1 MHLLSDL
8 DVPEYGPAIVLKS
21 WRAGIIQ
28 AFPDNMQSHVIR
40 RYKQVTKQSGYVQAN
55 HWLRK
60 LKETVVDRLLRCG
73 DFRLT
78 HDDQALRDWADVQA
92 ERIGKAHNKGDFI
105 SASELCDRLC
115 QFYGFTLPDE
125 IDLEDPKT
133 RNSDILK
140 MVQKLSGNRWWRR
153 QMRIRRNQGMD
164 QAARLLGL
172 IHERGQIYISGEAL
186 GLRLK
191 QKIRNRK
198 LLESLEAVN
207 QHGYAALLSEL
218 ADISVSKPAIRKA
231 EMMTRMR
238 GFEEIADDMGHIA
251 EFVTLTCPSKY
262 HARRFSGGPNP
273 KYRGYTPKQAND
285 YLVEVWASIRK
296 ELSESGIRVY
306 GFRTVEPHHDGCPH
320 WHMMLFLEPEYKE
333 IVRKICHKHARRV
346 DGNEPGARKR
356 RCVFKSVDKNKGT
369 ATGYI
374 AKYISKSIDGEGV
387 GQDFYGHDAKTSAM
401 RIVEWAGTWC
411 VRQFQQI
418 GGAPVSV
425 WRELR
430 RVSAEQMAEW
440 EHLIGKFGKSLP
452 EIISR
457 GRELADWGEWAKYTM
472 LQGGPI
478 IPRELRP
485 LKVWRMNAPAL
496 RWQEG
501 YNPHTQE
508 AGPFRLGQYG
518 DLLEVIKGVKAG
530 VDGLLTRFFH
540 WEVKS
545 VRSKAFAVEEAN
557 ASPWTRVN
565 NCPEPQISPAEA
577 EKIRQEVTQQA
588 VSEMVDF
595 MEEWEEA
602 HGKPW
607 HFVTPEEKADLR
619 FSPRH
624 SEPWDDTKT
633 LESLFQLQ
641 ETSWN
646 TPPPPDL
653 PPPDGLFFDDRE
665 YSYA

>member
-1 MHLLSDL
+1 MSFLSDL
-8 DVPEYGPAIVLKS
+8 DSPEYGPAIVLKN

-28 AFPDNMQSHVIR
+28 AFPDNMQPHVIR

-60 LKETVVDRLLRCG
+60 LKETVVDRLLKCG

-92 ERIGKAHNKGDFI
+92 ERISKARNKDDFLI
-105 SASELCDRLC
+105 AADLCERLC
-115 QFYGFTLPDE
+115 EFYGFCLPVDP
-125 IDLEDPKT
+125 DHPKT
-133 RNSDILK
+133 KNSDILA
-140 MVQKLSGNRWWRR
+140 MVLKLETPGWWRR
-153 QMRIRRNQGMD
+153 KMRTRRNQSID

-172 IHERGQIYISGEAL
+172 IHANGQCYLSHEAL

-191 QKIRNRK
+191 QKTRNRA
-198 LLESLEAVN
+198 LLESLQAVN
-207 QHGYAALLSEL
+207 QHGYTALLSEL
-218 ADISVSKPAIRKA
+218 ADVSVSKPAIRKA
-231 EMMTRMR
+231 EMMTRLR
-238 GFEEIADDMGHIA
+238 GFEEVADSLGHVA
-251 EFVTLTCPSKY
+251 EFCTLTCPSKY
-262 HARRFSGGPNP
+262 HARSSKKGLNP

-285 YLVEVWASIRK
+285 YLVEVWTGIRK
-296 ELSESGIRVY
+296 ELNEAGIRIY
-306 GFRTVEPHHDGCPH
+306 GFRTVEPHQDGCPH
-320 WHMMLFLEPEYKE
+320 WHMLMYMQPEHRD
-333 IVRKICHKHARRV
+333 IVKTICHKHARKV
-346 DGNEPGARKR
+346 DGTEAGARKR
-356 RCVFKSVDKNKGT
+356 RCVFKQIDKRKGT

-374 AKYISKSIDGEGV
+374 AKYISKGIDGEHVGV
-387 GQDFYGHDAKTSAM
+387 DHYGHDAKTSAA
-401 RIVEWAGTWC
+401 RITEWAGVWC
-411 VRQFQQI
+411 IRQFQQI

-440 EHLIGKFGKSLP
+440 EHLIGKALP
-452 EIISR
+452 AVLHR
-457 GRELADWGEWAKYTM
+457 ARELADWGEWAKYTM

-478 IPRELRP
+478 IPRALRP
-485 LKVWRMNAPAL
+485 LKVWRMNTPAL

-530 VDGLLTRFFH
+530 IDGLLTRFFH
-540 WEVKS
+540 WEVKP
-545 VRSKAFAVEEAN
+545 VHSKAFDFEEAN

-565 NCPEPQISPAEA
+565 NCPEPQVSPPEA
-577 EKIRQEVTQQA
+577 EKIRQEVTQQS

-595 MEEWEEA
+595 IEEWEEA

-653 PPPDGLFFDDRE
+653 PPPDGLFFDNGE
-665 YSYA
+665 YGYV